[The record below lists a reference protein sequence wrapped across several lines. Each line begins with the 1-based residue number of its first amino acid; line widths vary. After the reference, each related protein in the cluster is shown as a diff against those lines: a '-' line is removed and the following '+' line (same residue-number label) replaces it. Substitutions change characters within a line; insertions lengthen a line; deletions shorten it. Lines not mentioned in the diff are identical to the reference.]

1 MIDIEAV
8 VERIVFRNEENGYTV
23 AVVSCDDEE
32 LTAVGKFLNINIGQV
47 LKLYGDFGE
56 SKYGQ
61 QFEVKTYENVAP
73 KTEKGIIR
81 YLSSGLIKGVGPV
94 TAKAI
99 VDAFGLDTLE
109 VIEFNPEKLLS
120 VKGISQK
127 KVELI
132 SNSFLDVREMQNAMI
147 FLQTYNISSNLAI
160 KIYEHYQSKTVELV
174 KQNPYRLVEDIVGI
188 GFTTADK
195 IAMNMGIAKNSPFR
209 VRAGILHLLSE
220 ASEKGGHT
228 YQFRA
233 MLDSML
239 VRLLDLTSEEIET
252 ISKEVYDVLQKE
264 NIVKIFW
271 KDNKEI
277 VALSRFYFIEKSVA
291 AKLAVLEN
299 SLVKLEL
306 NLEDEISEFER
317 RKKISLHKDQKNAIS
332 LAINSGVS
340 VITGGP
346 GTGKTTIISCVL
358 EIFRMQGKKALLLA
372 PTGRAAKRLSET
384 TGLDARTIHR
394 ALEISYR
401 KDRGIFVY
409 NEDNPLSCD
418 VVIVDEVSMVDVNLM
433 YNLLKAISRGT
444 KLILVGDKDQLP
456 SVGAGNVLSDILQS
470 EIIPTAQLTKIYRQ
484 EDNSLIISNA
494 HLINSGQMPVIDNHS
509 SDFFFEAKESP
520 EQTFETV
527 VELVTKRIPNHF
539 KLDSSKIQL
548 LAPLKAGVCGIDN
561 LNRQIQSKLNPPSN
575 LKQELTLGTQILRV
589 GDKVMQ
595 TANNYDLD
603 WIKPNENEYLQE
615 EGKGVFNG
623 DMGTISEI
631 NNQTGEVVVVFD
643 DKKQVL
649 YPRSELGQISL
660 AYAITIHKSQGSEFD
675 VVIIPLVPGP
685 SLILTRNLIYTAV
698 TRAKKVV
705 VLVGDRQTL
714 SRMVKNSH
722 TAKRYT
728 LLKDFLIEENKKM
741 KQLFGE

>member
-47 LKLYGDFGE
+47 IKLYGDFGE

-209 VRAGILHLLSE
+209 VRAGLLHLLSE

-233 MLDSML
+233 MLEAML

-252 ISKEVYDVLQKE
+252 ISKEVYDVLQ
-264 NIVKIFW
+264 
-271 KDNKEI
+271 
-277 VALSRFYFIEKSVA
+277 
-291 AKLAVLEN
+291 
-299 SLVKLEL
+299 
-306 NLEDEISEFER
+306 
-317 RKKISLHKDQKNAIS
+317 
-332 LAINSGVS
+332 
-340 VITGGP
+340 
-346 GTGKTTIISCVL
+346 
-358 EIFRMQGKKALLLA
+358 
-372 PTGRAAKRLSET
+372 
-384 TGLDARTIHR
+384 
-394 ALEISYR
+394 
-401 KDRGIFVY
+401 
-409 NEDNPLSCD
+409 
-418 VVIVDEVSMVDVNLM
+418 
-433 YNLLKAISRGT
+433 
-444 KLILVGDKDQLP
+444 
-456 SVGAGNVLSDILQS
+456 
-470 EIIPTAQLTKIYRQ
+470 
-484 EDNSLIISNA
+484 
-494 HLINSGQMPVIDNHS
+494 
-509 SDFFFEAKESP
+509 
-520 EQTFETV
+520 
-527 VELVTKRIPNHF
+527 
-539 KLDSSKIQL
+539 
-548 LAPLKAGVCGIDN
+548 
-561 LNRQIQSKLNPPSN
+561 
-575 LKQELTLGTQILRV
+575 
-589 GDKVMQ
+589 
-595 TANNYDLD
+595 
-603 WIKPNENEYLQE
+603 
-615 EGKGVFNG
+615 
-623 DMGTISEI
+623 
-631 NNQTGEVVVVFD
+631 
-643 DKKQVL
+643 
-649 YPRSELGQISL
+649 
-660 AYAITIHKSQGSEFD
+660 
-675 VVIIPLVPGP
+675 
-685 SLILTRNLIYTAV
+685 
-698 TRAKKVV
+698 
-705 VLVGDRQTL
+705 
-714 SRMVKNSH
+714 
-722 TAKRYT
+722 
-728 LLKDFLIEENKKM
+728 
-741 KQLFGE
+741 